1 MLNKQE
7 LAQCEKQLLDRK
19 AVIEQKN
26 EEFGLE
32 FEFIKESMSE
42 LSNYDN
48 HPGDQGTELFE
59 RQKDLALNSH
69 YNNELEAI
77 NYALAQINSGNY
89 GKCEKCGKDI
99 VSERMLAMPTST
111 RCIEHTEE
119 RLVKHRPIDEEILNP
134 NIDEEELENKDQTM
148 YDGEDAWQEV
158 EIYGS
163 SAGPSDFFEDKED
176 YNNMFYN
183 GDEAIGSV
191 EELEGFL
198 LTDMNG
204 KYIGV
209 NGEHEDY
216 EEYLDEEDIGSI
228 LYTEKY

>member
-1 MLNKQE
+1 MLNKQD

-19 AVIEQKN
+19 AIIEQKN

-69 YNNELEAI
+69 YKTELEAI
-77 NYALAQINSGNY
+77 NHALSLISSGNY
-89 GKCEKCGKDI
+89 GICTECGKAIDP
-99 VSERMLAMPTST
+99 ERLLAMPTST
-111 RCIEHTEE
+111 TCVNHTEE
-119 RLVKHRPIDEEILNP
+119 RQVKHRPIEEEILNP
-134 NIDEEELENKDQTM
+134 NIDEEELENEDQTM
-148 YDGEDAWQEV
+148 FDGEDAWQSV
-158 EIYGS
+158 EMYGS
-163 SAGPSDFFEDKED
+163 SDGPSDFYEDKEY
-176 YNNMFYN
+176 YNDMFYN
-183 GDEAIGSV
+183 GNEMIGNV

-204 KYIGV
+204 EYIGV
-209 NGEHEDY
+209 NGEHEFY
-216 EEYLDEEDIGSI
+216 EDYLDEEDIGSI
-228 LYTEKY
+228 ISPEKY